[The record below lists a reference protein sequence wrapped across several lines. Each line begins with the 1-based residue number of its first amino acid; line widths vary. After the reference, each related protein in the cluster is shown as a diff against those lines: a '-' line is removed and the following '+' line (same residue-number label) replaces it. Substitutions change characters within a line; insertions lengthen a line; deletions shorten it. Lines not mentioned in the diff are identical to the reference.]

1 MGAFLKNRWNYSAA
15 FLICQHQNLQS
26 NFIYFRL
33 NQKQVSKSPDA
44 QKNHPSFIRTSVL
57 CLFSSHT
64 ASPGQKKKPAKNHRS
79 ISIYSFIQFVWSPDV
94 HGMVATFVCFTQK
107 QLTASARQPLPS
119 VHPHLL
125 SCAQNPAGTWEHPGN
140 RQHHQSVPS
149 SGRRTAHECRERA
162 WNSI

>member
-33 NQKQVSKSPDA
+33 NQKQVSRSPDA

-64 ASPGQKKKPAKNHRS
+64 AIVLSKRKTGEKSPVHFNLFVYPVRVVTRCSWHGGHIRLFHAEAAHGLCPA
-79 ISIYSFIQFVWSPDV
+79 
-94 HGMVATFVCFTQK
+94 
-107 QLTASARQPLPS
+107 ASAISASASAFMRSKSCRDMGTSREPATSSICS
-119 VHPHLL
+119 VFRAPH
-125 SCAQNPAGTWEHPGN
+125 ST
-140 RQHHQSVPS
+140 
-149 SGRRTAHECRERA
+149 
-162 WNSI
+162 

>member
-33 NQKQVSKSPDA
+33 NQKQVSRSSDA

-64 ASPGQKKKPAKNHRS
+64 AIVLGKRKNRRKITGPFQSIRLSSSCGHQIGHIRLFHAETAHGLCPA
-79 ISIYSFIQFVWSPDV
+79 
-94 HGMVATFVCFTQK
+94 
-107 QLTASARQPLPS
+107 ASAISASASAFMRSKSCRDMGTSREPATSSICS
-119 VHPHLL
+119 VFRAPH
-125 SCAQNPAGTWEHPGN
+125 ST
-140 RQHHQSVPS
+140 
-149 SGRRTAHECRERA
+149 
-162 WNSI
+162 

>member
-33 NQKQVSKSPDA
+33 NQKQVSRSPDA

-64 ASPGQKKKPAKNHRS
+64 AIVLGKRKNRRKITGPFQSLSSSCSHQMFMAWGHIRLFHAEAAHGLCPA
-79 ISIYSFIQFVWSPDV
+79 
-94 HGMVATFVCFTQK
+94 
-107 QLTASARQPLPS
+107 ASAISASASAFMRSKSCRDMGTSREPATSSICS
-119 VHPHLL
+119 VFRAPH
-125 SCAQNPAGTWEHPGN
+125 ST
-140 RQHHQSVPS
+140 
-149 SGRRTAHECRERA
+149 
-162 WNSI
+162 

>member
-33 NQKQVSKSPDA
+33 NQKQISRSPDA
-44 QKNHPSFIRTSVL
+44 QKNPPSFIRTSVL

-64 ASPGQKKKPAKNHRS
+64 AIVLGKRKNRRKITGPFQSLSSSCSHQM
-79 ISIYSFIQFVWSPDV
+79 FMAW
-94 HGMVATFVCFTQK
+94 GATFVCFTQK

-119 VHPHLL
+119 GHPHLL